1 MTFQLPDLD
10 YAYDALE
17 PHLDA
22 LTMEIHH
29 SKHHAGYT
37 AKLNA
42 AISGT
47 NLEGSSIEDILSS
60 CADSPGIRNNGG
72 GYWNHCFFWDSMGP
86 SGTSSAPS
94 GSLSEAIDSA
104 FGSFEEFK
112 SEFKK
117 AALTRFGS
125 GWAWL
130 CVGDKGLSICSTP
143 NQDNPLMNIGGCGD
157 VPILGIDVWEHAY
170 YKKFGPGRG
179 DYIDA
184 WWNVVNWSVIEDRFN
199 SVSQ

>member
-1 MTFQLPDLD
+1 MTFQLPDLN

-47 NLEGSSIEDILSS
+47 ELEGSSIEDVLSA
-60 CADSPGIRNNGG
+60 CADSPAIRNNGG
-72 GYWNHCFFWDSMGP
+72 GYWNHCFFWESMSP
-86 SGTSSAPS
+86 SDKTSEPS
-94 GSLSEAIDSA
+94 GSLAAAIESS
-104 FGSFEEFK
+104 FGTFEEFK
-112 SEFKK
+112 SDFKK
-117 AALTRFGS
+117 AAMTRFGS

-130 CVGDKGLSICSTP
+130 CSGKNGLSICSTP
-143 NQDNPLMNIGGCGD
+143 NQDNPLMDIVECGD
-157 VPILGIDVWEHAY
+157 SPILGVDVWEHAY

-184 WWNVVNWSVIEDRFN
+184 WWNVVNWGVVEDRFN

>member
-72 GYWNHCFFWDSMGP
+72 GYWNHCFFWESMSP
-86 SGTSSAPS
+86 SGTSSVPS
-94 GSLSEAIDSA
+94 GPLSEAIDSA
-104 FGSFEEFK
+104 FSSFEEFK

-117 AALTRFGS
+117 AALSRFGS

-157 VPILGIDVWEHAY
+157 APILGIDVWEHAY